1 MEQPSFLRNNLVK
14 VFSVIVLCIFFSEF
28 IIMSFLEEVLDN
40 KSHFIESSFDAILL
54 ALIVSP
60 ILYFFAFKHFDKEI
74 KKDKETE
81 KKYKFFFE
89 HSNEAIMTLYPPD
102 WKFSEGNTA
111 SFKMFGLKDVDE
123 LKIVTP
129 GDVSPEFQSDG
140 KPSFEKAKEMIDIAL
155 EKGSNSFEWT
165 HKKLNGPDFFA
176 NVSLTKFEID
186 DDIYLWAVVRDNT
199 EEKKSIEKA
208 KKLAEEVS
216 KSLAEAERSNKL
228 MVGRELEMIKL
239 KKEIMEL
246 KDKENNN

>member
-1 MEQPSFLRNNLVK
+1 MEKPSFLRNNLVK
-14 VFSVIVLCIFFSEF
+14 IFSIIVLCILVSEF

-89 HSNEAIMTLYPPD
+89 HSNDAIMTLYPPD

-111 SFKMFGLKDVDE
+111 SFKMFGLKGAEE
-123 LKIVTP
+123 LKTITP
-129 GDVSPEFQSDG
+129 GDVSPEFQPDG
-140 KPSFEKAKEMIDIAL
+140 RPSGEKAKEMIGIAL
-155 EKGSNSFEWT
+155 EKDKHSFEWT
-165 HKKLNGPDFFA
+165 HKKLNGPNFFA
-176 NVSLTKFEID
+176 DVSLTKVEID
-186 DDIYLWAVVRDNT
+186 NNIYLWAIVRDIT
-199 EEKKSIEKA
+199 EEKKSIEKIN
-208 KKLAEEVS
+208 

>member
-1 MEQPSFLRNNLVK
+1 MEKPSFLRNNLVK
-14 VFSVIVLCIFFSEF
+14 IFSIIVLCILVSEF

-89 HSNEAIMTLYPPD
+89 HSNDAIMTLYPPD
-102 WKFSEGNTA
+102 WKFSEGNTS
-111 SFKMFGLKDVDE
+111 SFKMFGLKGAEE
-123 LKIVTP
+123 LKTITP
-129 GDVSPEFQSDG
+129 GDVSPEFQPDG
-140 KPSFEKAKEMIDIAL
+140 RPSGEKAKEMIGIAL
-155 EKGSNSFEWT
+155 EKDKHSFEWT
-165 HKKLNGPDFFA
+165 HKKLNGPNFFA
-176 NVSLTKFEID
+176 DVSLTKVEID
-186 DDIYLWAVVRDNT
+186 NNIYLWAIVRDIT
-199 EEKKSIEKA
+199 EEKKSIEKINKA
-208 KKLAEEVS
+208 LD
-216 KSLAEAERSNKL
+216 EAERSNKI

-246 KDKENNN
+246 KNKENNN